1 MVGEADRKDKNE
13 SRRIAAVLIALVIL
27 LGAGIVLL
35 LPGLFEITT
44 EYFSPGVGLRT
55 AAIIAF
61 FVSVVLMLVFTLAA
75 GDGLIGEIQ
84 FVIPGF
90 LLFFVILWLMIAWI
104 F

>member
-1 MVGEADRKDKNE
+1 MVGETDRKDKNE
-13 SRRIAAVLIALVIL
+13 SRRIAAVLIALVIV
-27 LGAGIVLL
+27 LGAGLVLF
-35 LPGLFEITT
+35 LPGLSEIATAH
-44 EYFSPGVGLRT
+44 FSPGVGLRT

-61 FVSVVLMLVFTLAA
+61 FVSIVLMLVFTLAS
-75 GDGLIGEIQ
+75 GEGLVGEIQ

>member
-1 MVGEADRKDKNE
+1 MVGETDNKDKNE
-13 SRRIAAVLIALVIL
+13 SRRIAIVLIAMVII
-27 LGAGIVLL
+27 LGAGGLLL
-35 LPGLFEITT
+35 LPGLSEIAT
-44 EYFSPGVGLRT
+44 EHFSPGVGLRT

-61 FVSVVLMLVFTLAA
+61 FVSVVLMIVFAVVSGEGLV
-75 GDGLIGEIQ
+75 GEIQ